1 MKNRI
6 IGLGIFALVFS
17 LNLLFSGFPEAN
29 QASAEPFY
37 AHSEAS
43 QQSILS
49 DAAEI
54 KSHDGILQQQTEI
67 IELHHMVRKYPAVL
81 GALFLLLNPNTKD
94 SPAYLRAADL
104 SFLPAKDLP
113 VSYHNLRI

>member
-6 IGLGIFALVFS
+6 ISLGIFALVFF
-17 LNLLFSGFPEAN
+17 LNLFFSGFPEAK
-29 QASAEPFY
+29 QASAESFY
-37 AHSEAS
+37 AHPDAS
-43 QQSILS
+43 QQSVLS
-49 DAAEI
+49 DAAEV

-67 IELHHMVRKYPAVL
+67 SELHHVVRKYPAVL
-81 GALFLLLNPNTKD
+81 GALFLLLNPNTKQ
-94 SPAYLRAADL
+94 SPAYIRAVDL